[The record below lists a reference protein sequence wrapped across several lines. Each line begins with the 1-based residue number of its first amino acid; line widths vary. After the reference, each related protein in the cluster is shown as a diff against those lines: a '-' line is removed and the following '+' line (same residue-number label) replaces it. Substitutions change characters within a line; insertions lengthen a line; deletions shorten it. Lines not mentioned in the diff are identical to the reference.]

1 MDLTLRVNRKIL
13 EIAMC
18 EDRAEALNITYSLF
32 KLDKEF
38 FLNNFEHIYF
48 DYLKLHL
55 METIDDNDRVLFES
69 VKTVFSKLNV
79 KYLLDFIESYIEENK
94 ELPFS
99 NLNLI
104 IDYLFTFKIKYSD
117 ITKFPYIYNT
127 IPSDLYYFIFTDNLE
142 EELELQNRINIL
154 NTKASPNRSSFYSL
168 MKIGNLGFSKK
179 IDLNSNFI
187 PENIEERMKKTQE
200 FCPIW
205 TIELSKIVKKRFIT
219 NFGNNLSSFEYVPNT
234 RNTYLLDIIKESNT
248 YKKYKSNFENINKF
262 KLTMNKKE
270 LSLIKISDIYCIT
283 ILQDRFILENYL
295 GFDFEILFADI
306 AHQGKLLDG
315 INTVL
320 SSLEYKQYIL
330 DDSFQT
336 KISYTGILDYTTINE
351 LLAQIILKSNEP
363 ILMNSVFT
371 YKNNI
376 KKREFM
382 KSLDIKLDYCIKN
395 PEYINKK
402 ILKTFGNLP
411 MVLFEKAINSC
422 ELGVSQYIDMF
433 EYVKNRNKFSY
444 WNNQYQKIKFESKLY
459 NQLNLIKKKV
469 KIGELS
475 DRDFYKIVM
484 GLKKHLNSEK
494 DSDLIKDLSYK
505 YVVF

>member
-1 MDLTLRVNRKIL
+1 MDLTLEVNRKIL

-18 EDRAEALNITYSLF
+18 EDRAEALNLTYTLF

-55 METIDDNDRVLFES
+55 METIADNDRVLFES
-69 VKTVFSKLNV
+69 FKAVFSKTDVN
-79 KYLLDFIESYIEENK
+79 YLLDFIESYIEKNK

-99 NLNLI
+99 NLI
-104 IDYLFTFKIKYSD
+104 IDYLFTFKIKYSV
-117 ITKFPYIYNT
+117 ISKFPYIYNT
-127 IPSDLYYFIFTDNLE
+127 IPSDLYYFIFTDTFE
-142 EELELQNRINIL
+142 EESDLQNRINIL
-154 NTKASPNRSSFYSL
+154 NTKANPNRSSLSLYSL

-179 IDLNSNFI
+179 IEFSSNFI
-187 PENIEERMKKTQE
+187 PENIEERMKKTEE

-205 TIELSKIVKKRFIT
+205 SIKFPVIIKKRFMT
-219 NFGNNLSSFEYVPNT
+219 NFGNKLSSFEYASN
-234 RNTYLLDIIKESNT
+234 NNNIQLLDVVKESNT

-262 KLTMNKKE
+262 KLDTNKKE
-270 LSLIKISDIYCIT
+270 LSLTKVSDIYCVIV
-283 ILQDRFILENYL
+283 LQDRFILENYL
-295 GFDFEILFADI
+295 GTDFEILFEDI
-306 AHQGKLLDG
+306 AHQGSLLDG

-320 SSLEYKQYIL
+320 SSFEYKQYIL
-330 DDSFQT
+330 DDSFKT
-336 KISYTGILDYTTINE
+336 KISYTGILGYTTINE
-351 LLAQIILKSNEP
+351 LSTQIILKSNEP
-363 ILMNSVFT
+363 MLLNSVFT

-469 KIGELS
+469 KLGELS

>member
-1 MDLTLRVNRKIL
+1 MDLTLLVNRKIL

-18 EDRAEALNITYSLF
+18 EDRAEALNLTYKLF

-55 METIDDNDRVLFES
+55 METISDNDRVLFES
-69 VKTVFSKLNV
+69 VKTVFSKSNV
-79 KYLLDFIESYIEENK
+79 KYLLDFIESYMAENK

-99 NLNLI
+99 TLI
-104 IDYLFTFKIKYSD
+104 IEYLFTFKIKYSD

-127 IPSDLYYFIFTDNLE
+127 IPSELYYFIFTDNVE

-154 NTKASPNRSSFYSL
+154 NTKASPNRSSLYSL
-168 MKIGNLGFSKK
+168 MKIGSLGFSNK
-179 IDLNSNFI
+179 INLNSNFI
-187 PENIEERMKKTQE
+187 PENIEERMKKTEE

-205 TIELSKIVKKRFIT
+205 TIELATIIRKRFIT
-219 NFGNNLSSFEYVPNT
+219 NFGNKLSSFEYEPNAK
-234 RNTYLLDIIKESNT
+234 NTNLLDIIKESTT
-248 YKKYKSNFENINKF
+248 YKKYESYFKKINKF
-262 KLTMNKKE
+262 KLNTNNKE
-270 LSLIKISDIYCIT
+270 LSLIKVSDIYCVT

-295 GFDFEILFADI
+295 GFDFEILFEDI
-306 AHQGKLLDG
+306 AHQGNLLEG

-330 DDSFQT
+330 DDSFNT
-336 KISYTGILDYTTINE
+336 KISHTGTINYTAIDE
-351 LLAQIILKSNEP
+351 LSIQIILKSNDP
-363 ILMNSVFT
+363 MLMDSVFT

-382 KSLDIKLDYCIKN
+382 KSLDIKLDYCFKN

-411 MVLFEKAINSC
+411 IVLFEKAINSC
-422 ELGVSQYIDMF
+422 NLEVSQYIDMF

-444 WNNQYQKIKFESKLY
+444 WNNKYQKIKFESKLY

-469 KIGELS
+469 KIGEIS
-475 DRDFYKIVM
+475 DRDFYKIVK
-484 GLKKHLNSEK
+484 GLQKHLNSEK
-494 DSDLIKDLSYK
+494 DLDLIKDLSYK